1 MKEEICWIT
10 NNGKTAKSEY
20 ENDDSDFI
28 WALYSVNKS
37 RTIRFPYYSLTC
49 LNKDASVLL
58 KIINIWTS
66 L

>member
-28 WALYSVNKS
+28 WALYSVNKKVGQFVFHI
-37 RTIRFPYYSLTC
+37 TH
-49 LNKDASVLL
+49 
-58 KIINIWTS
+58 
-66 L
+66 